1 VHVTTPVP
9 ELPTGEQPTGEQPI
23 VEFRNVSIGYEGRAA
38 VHGVSLAV
46 RPGEVVAIVGPNG
59 SGKSTLVRGML
70 GLADV
75 LHGRVLLFGQDGATF
90 ADHGRVG
97 YVPQRHTVA
106 GAIPSTVSEVVASGR
121 LPRKRIWER
130 MTRADRLAVRAA
142 IDEVGLGAQRKS
154 PVGILSGGQQR
165 RVLIAR
171 ALASEP
177 DVLVMDEPT
186 AGVDVENQQA
196 LATTLARLAGSGH
209 TMIIVTHEL
218 EALSTVVTRVVS
230 VGGGRVTSDVGARP
244 GA

>member
-1 VHVTTPVP
+1 MAAILESPV
-9 ELPTGEQPTGEQPI
+9 L
-23 VEFRNVSIGYEGRAA
+23 EFRDVSIGYEGRAA
-38 VHGVSLAV
+38 VHRVSLAV
-46 RPGEVVAIVGPNG
+46 RAGEVVAVVGPNG
-59 SGKSTLVRGML
+59 SGKSTLVRGLL

-75 LHGRVLLFGQDGATF
+75 LHGRVLLFGQDAASF
-90 ADHGRVG
+90 REHARIG
-97 YVPQRHTVA
+97 YVPQRHTIA

-121 LPRKRIWER
+121 LPRKRLWER
-130 MTRADRLAVRAA
+130 MNRADRLAVRSA
-142 IDEVGLGAQRKS
+142 IDEVGLDAQRAS

-196 LATTLARLAGSGH
+196 LAATLARLADGGR

-218 EALSTVVTRVVS
+218 EALSPVVTRVVS
-230 VGGGRVTSDVGARP
+230 VGGGRVTSDVGADT
-244 GA
+244 GS